1 MCAAARTLSTHACVQ
16 CKLFTS
22 SHASTALLDA
32 SAVCLLWLAPLC
44 MQVFV
49 ERAFTSSVRVLA
61 ADADSDVVW
70 GGDDAGRLAV
80 FR

>member
-1 MCAAARTLSTHACVQ
+1 MARLQ
-16 CKLFTS
+16 
-22 SHASTALLDA
+22 
-32 SAVCLLWLAPLC
+32 LC

-49 ERAFTSSVRVLA
+49 ERAFTSCVRVLA